1 MYMQLYSIYIVG
13 KTILNE
19 GWLLL
24 LKD

>member
-19 GWLLL
+19 GWFLL
-24 LKD
+24 LKY